1 MPEIIACGGGCH
13 NDYPGDIAVDANI
26 RGDVYR
32 DRISAAIR

>member
-1 MPEIIACGGGCH
+1 MPEIIACDDGSH
-13 NDYPGDIAVDANI
+13 NDYPGDIAVEANI